1 MSKIRILVVEDD
13 PLHMEKLEMAI
24 EQLDYHMISVADNA
38 EEAMR
43 VIRATKPDL
52 ILVDINLNGETD
64 GITLVE
70 KLKDVKLMPVIFTTS
85 YADKETI
92 DRAKVTNPYAYLIKP
107 LELKSLQA
115 AIELAIYNFSN
126 DKVQQSPADDMD
138 FAWEDDVLFKDS
150 FFIKVADRIE
160 KVKYDEV
167 LWIELAEEKYINIV
181 TNDKKLRMRC
191 SLRQLKD
198 KISSNV
204 LVRVNRTH
212 IANAA
217 KIDSINEGKQTI
229 IVGGTEIPLG
239 RTYKQQLL
247 NKLNLLN

>member
-1 MSKIRILVVEDD
+1 MGKIRILVVEDD
-13 PLHMEKLEMAI
+13 PLHMEKVEMAI

-52 ILVDINLNGETD
+52 ILMDINLNGEVD
-64 GITLVE
+64 GISLAE
-70 KLKDVKLMPVIFTTS
+70 KLKETQPTPVIFTTS
-85 YADKETI
+85 FADKATI
-92 DRAKVTNPYAYLIKP
+92 DRAKVTNPYAYLVKP

-115 AIELAIYNFSN
+115 SIELAIYNFSN
-126 DKVQQSPADDMD
+126 DQIQQPGDELD
-138 FAWEDDVLFKDS
+138 FSWEDDILFKDS

-160 KVKYDEV
+160 KVKYEEV
-167 LWIELAEEKYINIV
+167 LWMEIAEEKYINIV
-181 TNDKKLRMRC
+181 TKEKKLRMRC
-191 SLRQLKD
+191 SLKQLTE
-198 KISSNV
+198 KITSN
-204 LVRVNRTH
+204 LFVRVNRTH

-217 KIDSINEGKQTI
+217 RIDSINEGRQSI
-229 IVGGTEIPLG
+229 IIGEEEISLG

>member
-1 MSKIRILVVEDD
+1 VF
-13 PLHMEKLEMAI
+13 
-24 EQLDYHMISVADNA
+24 
-38 EEAMR
+38 
-43 VIRATKPDL
+43 RATKPDL

-64 GITLVE
+64 GIALVE
-70 KLKDVKLMPVIFTTS
+70 KIRGIRPMPVIFTTS

-107 LELKSLQA
+107 LELKSLQV

-126 DKVQQSPADDMD
+126 DQVQGSIYDQD

-150 FFIKVADRIE
+150 FFIKVADRIV

-181 TNDKKLRMRC
+181 TSEKKLRMRC

-204 LVRVNRTH
+204 LLRVNRTH

-217 KIDSINEGKQTI
+217 KIDSINEAKQTI
-229 IVGGTEIPLG
+229 VIGGTEMPLG

>member
-52 ILVDINLNGETD
+52 ILVDINLNGDTD

-70 KLKDVKLMPVIFTTS
+70 KLRDIKQMPVIFTTS

-126 DKVQQSPADDMD
+126 EQDQDSLNDQD
-138 FAWEDDVLFKDS
+138 FSWENDILFKDS

-181 TNDKKLRMRC
+181 TCEKKLRMRC

-198 KISSNV
+198 KITSNV
-204 LVRVNRTH
+204 LVRINRTH
-212 IANAA
+212 IVNAA

-229 IVGGTEIPLG
+229 NIGGTEIPLG